1 MPESNISEKSLLSSN
16 GNKDVPKNLSDE
28 PSVESQDGKSK
39 HTEYIPSQVSSIATS
54 GINTVSND
62 RSGQCSTQSVRKNEG
77 ITDSKTY
84 HESKAMYKTDLK
96 EEEDSEPINKKRKV
110 DADESSSKENEEA
123 STSIICD
130 STSSQDI
137 TLAKLSSD
145 CKGDNA
151 EKQSVSEVNPNSYLP
166 SEYGSFQN
174 SGGIS
179 TFTKSCFSATE
190 KIPSQSTDSSNSKG
204 GIVHEDTKEDKS

>member
-1 MPESNISEKSLLSSN
+1 MRPKRIIFTISAALPAVL
-16 GNKDVPKNLSDE
+16 
-28 PSVESQDGKSK
+28 
-39 HTEYIPSQVSSIATS
+39 H
-54 GINTVSND
+54 
-62 RSGQCSTQSVRKNEG
+62 
-77 ITDSKTY
+77 
-84 HESKAMYKTDLK
+84 
-96 EEEDSEPINKKRKV
+96 PINKKRKV
-110 DADESSSKENEEA
+110 DTDESSS
-123 STSIICD
+123 
-130 STSSQDI
+130 SQDI
-137 TLAKLSSD
+137 ALAKLSSD